1 MATPKQRARGHDDT
15 DGVVAVADVPAP
27 DAVAVVELFE
37 LTSRG
42 NWLYKLQEKPEYA
55 GAGVDPLAEPFIVRL
70 SGQVYAKHLRLMG
83 QHEGASQMFYLI
95 AAMCNLP
102 ADLLDRFHSRDYGEL
117 AAKVA
122 EIAKTGND

>member
-1 MATPKQRARGHDDT
+1 MATTKQRARGHDDT
-15 DGVVAVADVPAP
+15 DGVAADVPAP
-27 DAVAVVELFE
+27 DAPAVVELFE

-70 SGQVYAKHLRLMG
+70 SGQVYAKHLRLMS
-83 QHEGASQMFYLI
+83 QHDGASQMFYLI

-102 ADLLDRFHSRDYGEL
+102 ADLLDRLHSKDYSEL
-117 AAKVA
+117 ATKVA
-122 EIAKTGND
+122 AIVGND